1 MGKKK
6 SKSAREKPR
15 ANINNTRGGETPITG
30 TGFGSHDAFE
40 AVLRRYAHPAA
51 VSDLDKLAPGGSER
65 MRYLEAFG
73 KSCED
78 ISKMFEQQLIM
89 AKNPSLMGK
98 FSVELNMDCPLV
110 RALIESCGRHWT
122 ERKLGTE
129 GVYDA
134 IIYHFCG
141 HTADLCP
148 RKLLCSQNM
157 KRGWSKCTAA
167 LNK

>member
-1 MGKKK
+1 MPPPLVHQLTAKGKKK
-6 SKSAREKPR
+6 SKSARDKSR
-15 ANINNTRGGETPITG
+15 GNINTCGGKTPITG
-30 TGFGSHDAFE
+30 TGFSSHDAFE

-65 MRYLEAFG
+65 MQYLKAFG

-78 ISKMFEQQLIM
+78 IAKIFKQQLIM
-89 AKNPSLMGK
+89 ANPSLMGK

-110 RALIESCGRHWT
+110 RTLIELCGRQWT

-134 IIYHFCG
+134 ILYQFLRTYG
-141 HTADLCP
+141 RPLPTKAEEKAST
-148 RKLLCSQNM
+148 RK
-157 KRGWSKCTAA
+157 
-167 LNK
+167 